1 MKIFVWTYPTRMVHW
16 VLVVLVA
23 SAFLTADD
31 DNLIVW
37 HALAGFHIAF
47 VWLFRIIW
55 GFWGPLYSRFSDFRF
70 GPGPISSNRDAKA
83 SGSISYPGHQ
93 MEASWVMVL
102 IYVVLM
108 VVFISGFF
116 ALPSNQVPFP
126 ELVASENLAETAA
139 VVHSAAVSVLWVLI
153 LVHITGVVLSFFN
166 DRQAGV
172 LQSMFT
178 GFKNLEGEDAR
189 LSAFQNR
196 LANAWLVLFVALV
209 CGAVLLLV

>member
-1 MKIFVWTYPTRMVHW
+1 MKTFVWTFPTRMVHW

-37 HALAGFHIAF
+37 HAVAGFLIAF
-47 VWLFRIIW
+47 VWLFRIVW

-70 GPGPISSNRDAKA
+70 GPGPNSSNRDAQA
-83 SGSISYPGHQ
+83 SGSLSYPGHQ

-108 VVFISGFF
+108 VVFISGFL
-116 ALPSNQVPFP
+116 ALPSNQRFFP
-126 ELVASENLAETAA
+126 GFVASESLSETAA
-139 VVHSAAVSVLWVLI
+139 VVHSAAVSVLWILI

-166 DRQAGV
+166 DRQSGV
-172 LQSMFT
+172 FLSMFT
-178 GFKNLEGEDAR
+178 GFKNLEGEEAR
-189 LSAFQNR
+189 LSAFQKK
-196 LANAWLVLFVALV
+196 LATTWLVLFVALV
-209 CGAVLLLV
+209 CGAVLLLK